1 MSLRKRIDPYQA
13 SKANP
18 ESSNSHTAAYYAP
31 LSNLPASQVPQ
42 HPPPMAP
49 KGNTRRATSSSIF
62 SLRKLRE
69 RSSMDFGGLDQSS
82 QFNLPNT
89 SDSSDVFSAD
99 SITNPPSANPVA
111 KRVTTSPYGP
121 YNPDRMGDSSAQGS
135 RDQISVNSSPS
146 RRLLAHSLQTT
157 IYNPYETKTAL
168 TAEDRTTIDR
178 SRDAPPRLTSLAS
191 ATLLTRKLTSVS
203 MASRFSQGAA
213 SVVGSMSGNGGNVPA
228 NGENDIT
235 APILSQRPSNPMEVE
250 RMFRELMDRRDFR
263 SLPQQAR
270 QEMMNYSVDK
280 KWMLIHQDALSE
292 RNKLAK
298 KSLASPEMYTRKLI
312 SKTISLE
319 ELENL
324 WVSLR
329 TEPIDWVREFIFDF
343 QGDVALSLYL
353 IKVHDQIGD
362 RNVEQVTD
370 DIFTKE
376 LNTLKCLRCMMNQKL
391 GAERA
396 KADDALYVS
405 AISGALL
412 SPRLA
417 TRRIA
422 TETLTFLIV
431 YYCSTGSDEHK
442 SKYHRVLKALDSLAN
457 RPYYE
462 FTSSSDE
469 SSSANSGSET
479 AASGTTVSS
488 TPTLKRVIPNPA
500 LSQRFQLWLS
510 IVART
515 LDGRGKYQNSLVG
528 ASEELKHASAAG
540 SNSQLENQL
549 FEYCLST
556 MLLVN
561 TIVEYGSDFRAR
573 MHLRSQLKGAG
584 LDNLMIAFEE
594 MSFESLSK
602 QCAKFTDMT
611 DADETELRAAE
622 LIDATIDFNNPVD
635 LVSSLWSQVQNSEAE
650 GVFVSAIQHLFL
662 SQMDNKNN
670 PDDRMR
676 TLRLLDGLVQN
687 VASAHTTDDSA
698 IGIAM
703 NRLFQGLTTDDMYRK
718 ALAEVKM
725 LKKIAAE
732 ATAERDEMSR
742 QLSLGSEGLITSL
755 TNEVKEQELVLRRT
769 RKLNEEVQEELE
781 DLKRKY
787 LMEKQ
792 EQEMEMRELLIMLN
806 SADIKARKGEGKT
819 TYSVQTTNTQL
830 ISKLQKQIMRKKKEV
845 RMDNRQLKSLVEPSS
860 RLRALREQMNDIEN
874 LARELEMT
882 DFENYSLPSTEP
894 DLKSRKMVEE
904 IEEEEEEE
912 DEELQEEEEEEEEAE
927 EEEEGE
933 EGEVQVELPPVVM
946 GPPRAMRDDDLE
958 KLSKLR
964 QQLSSL
970 QSESNDIM
978 KFNNS
983 KMFSKQKFLA
993 MDRLRE
999 LENNFKDFNI
1009 DFDYNEQD
1017 AALLAQLVD
1026 VNVKSRLQ
1034 EEMEEIAKLKSNLH
1048 SQLNAL
1054 NKTQKPSSVSLANT
1068 LKASPKRGS
1077 RASFGLNN
1085 SSNVLE
1091 KIEVKYAQGKVLQ
1104 RPVEKYE
1111 DTDYKALKTVSGMD
1125 PKFLSELTLKVRKTE
1140 PVNQDTE
1147 VGQKETSEREV
1158 AVKVEEAPKN
1168 IPEIKTEFPKPG
1180 PSPPPP
1186 PPLPSFV
1193 TSIGAPPPPP
1203 PPLPKHLGGLSG
1215 PGAAAVPPPP
1225 PLPPLFGGG
1234 PGIPPPPPPPPG
1246 LFGGNIPVA
1255 PPLPSLKLA
1264 SVTPTLPSMPSPV
1277 PNLFDQYP
1285 RPKKKLK
1292 QLHWEKVDSVESSTV
1307 SFWKNSQPHDIV
1319 HQLME
1324 KGVLDEIEVIF
1335 AAKEIKNLATKKKE
1349 EVDKIAFL
1357 PRDTAQQFGI
1367 NLHFFNSCS
1376 DQEVVDKV
1384 LRCEKDVL
1392 ENATV
1397 LEFLAKDEI
1406 VEVPNSLAL
1415 SLQPYSTDY
1424 TSGEILKP
1432 EKDPSELQRPDRLYL
1447 ELIYNLQHYWKSR
1460 IRALRTITSFE
1471 RDYEDLVK
1479 KLREIDQAVAKI
1491 RDSEHLRR
1499 VFEIILAVGNYMNDT
1514 SKQAKGFKLNSL
1526 LRLAFVK
1533 DDKNSMSFL
1542 HYVEKVIRLNYP
1554 DYLVFLDELSSC
1566 VQAAKYSVEVVAN
1579 DCRDYGQAI
1588 QNVQSL
1594 IDIGNL
1600 SDISKFHPQD
1610 RVLKVVT
1617 PTLPKAKKR
1626 AELLKDQANYTFKEL
1641 EKIMTF
1647 FGEDYNDTFVKNSFL
1662 SKFTNFA
1669 ADFKKAQRE
1678 NLKREEELKVY
1689 EQRKKLM
1696 ETSAKNS
1703 TKRDVDSADTDGE
1716 SSDNVMDSLLEKLKA
1731 AGLERGEPIS
1741 ARKRILMK
1749 KHLMQNSSRPSLLD
1763 SNEPDPTFEASQ
1775 PDGKDVGSRARLL
1788 LQELRKTNDGGKLQT
1803 ASEFRE
1809 RRRRKDEKRDTKE
1822 VNDNIED
1829 YLGEKPEQT
1838 EMETKKDKDTETQA
1852 PSPS

>member
-1 MSLRKRIDPYQA
+1 
-13 SKANP
+13 
-18 ESSNSHTAAYYAP
+18 
-31 LSNLPASQVPQ
+31 
-42 HPPPMAP
+42 
-49 KGNTRRATSSSIF
+49 
-62 SLRKLRE
+62 
-69 RSSMDFGGLDQSS
+69 MDMGGLDQASFANS
-82 QFNLPNT
+82 ANT
-89 SDSSDVFSAD
+89 FDSSDVFSVD
-99 SITNPPSANPVA
+99 SINTPPNINPVA

-121 YNPDRMGDSSAQGS
+121 YNPERMGDLSLQGS

-168 TAEDRTTIDR
+168 TSEDRNINER

-191 ATLLTRKLTSVS
+191 NTLLTRKLTSVS
-203 MASRFSQGAA
+203 MASRLSQGAA
-213 SVVGSMSGNGGNVPA
+213 SVVGSISGSGGNGPHNV
-228 NGENDIT
+228 ENDSVG
-235 APILSQRPSNPMEVE
+235 PILSQRPSNPMEVE

-270 QEMMNYSVDK
+270 QEMMNYSVEK

-298 KSLASPEMYTRKLI
+298 KSLTSPELYTRKLI

-362 RNVEQVTD
+362 RFVEQVTD

-396 KADDALYVS
+396 KADDALYVA

-431 YYCSTGSDEHK
+431 YYCSAESLEHK

-462 FTSSSDE
+462 FTSSSDGLNSTTSGSASATSGNV
-469 SSSANSGSET
+469 SSSA
-479 AASGTTVSS
+479 
-488 TPTLKRVIPNPA
+488 PTLKRVIPNPS

-528 ASEELKHASAAG
+528 ASEELKHASATV

-561 TIVEYGSDFRAR
+561 TIVEYGSDVRAR

-584 LDNLMIAFEE
+584 LEALMNASEE

-602 QCAKFTDMT
+602 QCAKFTDMA
-611 DADETELRAAE
+611 DADEAELRAAE
-622 LIDATIDFNNPVD
+622 LIDTNVDFNNPVD
-635 LVSSLWSQVQNSEAE
+635 LVNNLWGQVQNSEAE

-718 ALAEVKM
+718 ALEEVKM
-725 LKKIAAE
+725 QKKIAAE

-806 SADIKARKGEGKT
+806 SADIKAKKGEGKT

-845 RMDNRQLKSLVEPSS
+845 RMDNRQLKSLIEPSS

-882 DFENYSLPSTEP
+882 DFENYTLPKTSTTQPESEYHN
-894 DLKSRKMVEE
+894 DDDKIETEESEEE
-904 IEEEEEEE
+904 IEIKKEEDVEEEEEE
-912 DEELQEEEEEEEEAE
+912 QEI
-927 EEEEGE
+927 
-933 EGEVQVELPPVVM
+933 QPPPLVM
-946 GPPRAMRDDDLE
+946 GPPRAMRNDDLE

-1009 DFDYNEQD
+1009 DFNYNEQD

-1026 VNVKSRLQ
+1026 VNVKARLQ
-1034 EEMEEIAKLKSNLH
+1034 EEMDEIAKLKSDLH

-1054 NKTQKPSSVSLANT
+1054 NKTPKQSSAKQSPKLDSSPKRSVEAPINSQSPSSVLD
-1068 LKASPKRGS
+1068 
-1077 RASFGLNN
+1077 
-1085 SSNVLE
+1085 
-1091 KIEVKYAQGKVLQ
+1091 KIESKYAQGKVSQ
-1104 RPVEKYE
+1104 RPVERYE
-1111 DTDYKALKTVSGMD
+1111 TTDYKAMKTVSGMD
-1125 PKFLSELTLKVRKTE
+1125 PKFLSELTTKVKKTE
-1140 PVNQDTE
+1140 PIKQDVE
-1147 VGQKETSEREV
+1147 KSAQETRSQEASSKIEQ
-1158 AVKVEEAPKN
+1158 APKDN
-1168 IPEIKTEFPKPG
+1168 SEVQPVIAKLG
-1180 PSPPPP
+1180 PPPSPPPPP
-1186 PPLPSFV
+1186 PPLPSFA
-1193 TSIGAPPPPP
+1193 TSNNAPPPPPP
-1203 PPLPKHLGGLSG
+1203 PPLPPQFGGPPSG
-1215 PGAAAVPPPP
+1215 SGAPMPPPP
-1225 PLPPLFGGG
+1225 PLPPQFGAQS
-1234 PGIPPPPPPPPG
+1234 GIPPPPPPPPG
-1246 LFGGNIPVA
+1246 FLGSNIPTA
-1255 PPLPSLKLA
+1255 PPLPAMKLGSA
-1264 SVTPTLPSMPSPV
+1264 TPTLPYIPSPV

-1292 QLHWEKVDSVESSTV
+1292 QLHWEKVDTMESSTV

-1324 KGVLDEIEVIF
+1324 KGVLDEIEEIF

-1349 EVDKIAFL
+1349 DVDKITFL

-1367 NLHFFNSCS
+1367 NLHFFNSYS
-1376 DQEVVDKV
+1376 DQEVIDKV
-1384 LRCEKDVL
+1384 LRCEKEVL

-1424 TSGEILKP
+1424 TSGDITKP
-1432 EKDPSELQRPDRLYL
+1432 EKDPNELQRPDRLYL

-1471 RDYEDLVK
+1471 RDYDDMVR

-1491 RDSEHLRR
+1491 RDSDHLRR

-1542 HYVEKVIRLNYP
+1542 HYVEKIIRLNYP
-1554 DYLVFLDELSSC
+1554 EYLVFLEELGAC
-1566 VQAAKYSVEVVAN
+1566 AQAAKYSVEVVAN

-1588 QNVQSL
+1588 KNVQSL
-1594 IDIGNL
+1594 IDVGNL
-1600 SDISKFHPQD
+1600 SDVSKFHPQD
-1610 RVLKVVT
+1610 RVLQVVT
-1617 PTLPKAKKR
+1617 PSLPKAKKR
-1626 AELLKDQANYTFKEL
+1626 AELLKDQANFTFKEL

-1696 ETSAKNS
+1696 ENAARNSAKKETGN
-1703 TKRDVDSADTDGE
+1703 ADLDAE

-1749 KHLMQNSSRPSLLD
+1749 KHLMQNSSRPGLLE
-1763 SNEPDPTFEASQ
+1763 SNETDLKSETPQ
-1775 PDGKDVGSRARLL
+1775 PEEKDVGSRARLL
-1788 LQELRKTNDGGKLQT
+1788 LQELRKTNDGERAQT
-1803 ASEFRE
+1803 ATEFRE
-1809 RRRRKDEKRDTKE
+1809 RRRRKDEKRDVKDDDDNPENNQSEKQEEKE
-1822 VNDNIED
+1822 
-1829 YLGEKPEQT
+1829 
-1838 EMETKKDKDTETQA
+1838 KDQEAETQTTCTN
-1852 PSPS
+1852 